1 MGTNYY
7 VILNHCDHCGRG
19 DRVHIGKS
27 SFGWTFGFRGYTS
40 AYDCNGLVTPIKSYQ
55 DWITY
60 IGDKRIENE
69 YGEKFTLNDFMDI
82 VKSKKDGQR
91 NHAIES
97 QKNNWI
103 DNKDCWLD
111 EEGNSFSGTY
121 FS

>member
-7 VILNHCDHCGRG
+7 TVLNYCDHCGRG
-19 DRVHIGKS
+19 DKIHIGKS
-27 SFGWTFGFRGYTS
+27 SMGWTFGFRGYTS
-40 AYDCNGLVTPIKSYQ
+40 LYDPDGPGIIIKSYQ

-60 IGDKRIENE
+60 IGYKRIENE
-69 YGEKFTLNDFMDI
+69 YGEQFTLNDFMDI
-82 VKSKKDGQR
+82 VKSKKDSQL

-111 EEGNSFSGTY
+111 EDCNSFSGTY

>member
-7 VILNHCDHCGRG
+7 AILNYCDHCGRG
-19 DRVHIGKS
+19 DKIHIGKS
-27 SFGWTFGFRGYTS
+27 SAGWTFGFRGYTS
-40 AYDCNGLVTPIKSYQ
+40 VYGCDGLVTPIKSYQ
-55 DWITY
+55 DWIVY
-60 IGDKRIENE
+60 LDDKRIENE
-69 YGEKFTLNDFMDI
+69 YGEQFTLDDFMDI
-82 VKSKKDGQR
+82 VKSKKDSKS

-111 EEGNSFSGTY
+111 EDGNSFSGTY